1 MLQYVN
7 GFSCAMDS
15 EKDELIIK
23 LLQRSPDFTDD
34 NDGVIMDEVA
44 TIVMGKVTAQRLL
57 EGLKRNAR
65 RWGRLIVT
73 IIKKH
78 DSKAD
83 HIVVWPHYILHP

>member
-34 NDGVIMDEVA
+34 NDGVIMDEV
-44 TIVMGKVTAQRLL
+44 TTTVMGKVTAQRLL
-57 EGLKRNAR
+57 EGLREM
-65 RWGRLIVT
+65 LE
-73 IIKKH
+73 
-78 DSKAD
+78 DE
-83 HIVVWPHYILHP
+83 VV

>member
-34 NDGVIMDEVA
+34 NDCVIMDEVA

-57 EGLKRNAR
+57 EGLKEM
-65 RWGRLIVT
+65 LE
-73 IIKKH
+73 
-78 DSKAD
+78 DE
-83 HIVVWPHYILHP
+83 VV

>member
-15 EKDELIIK
+15 KKDELIIK

-57 EGLKRNAR
+57 EGLKEM
-65 RWGRLIVT
+65 LE
-73 IIKKH
+73 
-78 DSKAD
+78 DE
-83 HIVVWPHYILHP
+83 VV

>member
-1 MLQYVN
+1 MLQYEN

-57 EGLKRNAR
+57 EGLKEM
-65 RWGRLIVT
+65 LE
-73 IIKKH
+73 
-78 DSKAD
+78 DE
-83 HIVVWPHYILHP
+83 VV

>member
-7 GFSCAMDS
+7 GFSCAMDA
-15 EKDELIIK
+15 EKDEMIIK

-57 EGLKRNAR
+57 EGLREM
-65 RWGRLIVT
+65 LEDEDV
-73 IIKKH
+73 
-78 DSKAD
+78 
-83 HIVVWPHYILHP
+83 

>member
-15 EKDELIIK
+15 EKDEMIIK

-34 NDGVIMDEVA
+34 NDDVIMDEVA

-57 EGLKRNAR
+57 EGLREM
-65 RWGRLIVT
+65 LEDEDV
-73 IIKKH
+73 
-78 DSKAD
+78 
-83 HIVVWPHYILHP
+83 

>member
-7 GFSCAMDS
+7 GFSSAMDS

-23 LLQRSPDFTDD
+23 LLQRSPDFTED

-57 EGLKRNAR
+57 EGLKEM
-65 RWGRLIVT
+65 LE
-73 IIKKH
+73 
-78 DSKAD
+78 DE
-83 HIVVWPHYILHP
+83 VV

>member
-44 TIVMGKVTAQRLL
+44 TIVMGKVTAQHLL
-57 EGLKRNAR
+57 EGLKEMLEDEGIN
-65 RWGRLIVT
+65 
-73 IIKKH
+73 
-78 DSKAD
+78 S
-83 HIVVWPHYILHP
+83 

>member
-44 TIVMGKVTAQRLL
+44 TIVMGKVTAQHLL
-57 EGLKRNAR
+57 EGLKEMLEDDGIN
-65 RWGRLIVT
+65 
-73 IIKKH
+73 
-78 DSKAD
+78 S
-83 HIVVWPHYILHP
+83 

>member
-44 TIVMGKVTAQRLL
+44 TIVMGKATAQRLL
-57 EGLKRNAR
+57 EGLKEM
-65 RWGRLIVT
+65 LE
-73 IIKKH
+73 
-78 DSKAD
+78 DE
-83 HIVVWPHYILHP
+83 VV

>member
-1 MLQYVN
+1 MLQYVI

-57 EGLKRNAR
+57 EGLKEM
-65 RWGRLIVT
+65 LE
-73 IIKKH
+73 
-78 DSKAD
+78 DE
-83 HIVVWPHYILHP
+83 VV

>member
-7 GFSCAMDS
+7 GFSCARDS

-44 TIVMGKVTAQRLL
+44 TIVMGKVTAQHLL
-57 EGLKRNAR
+57 EGLKEM
-65 RWGRLIVT
+65 LE
-73 IIKKH
+73 
-78 DSKAD
+78 DE
-83 HIVVWPHYILHP
+83 VV

>member
-15 EKDELIIK
+15 EKDEMIIK
-23 LLQRSPDFTDD
+23 LLQRSPDCTDD

-57 EGLKRNAR
+57 EGLREM
-65 RWGRLIVT
+65 LEDEDV
-73 IIKKH
+73 
-78 DSKAD
+78 
-83 HIVVWPHYILHP
+83 

>member
-15 EKDELIIK
+15 EEDEMIIK

-57 EGLKRNAR
+57 EGLREM
-65 RWGRLIVT
+65 LEDEDV
-73 IIKKH
+73 
-78 DSKAD
+78 
-83 HIVVWPHYILHP
+83 

>member
-15 EKDELIIK
+15 EKDELINK

-57 EGLKRNAR
+57 EGLKEM
-65 RWGRLIVT
+65 LE
-73 IIKKH
+73 
-78 DSKAD
+78 DE
-83 HIVVWPHYILHP
+83 VV

>member
-44 TIVMGKVTAQRLL
+44 TIVMRKVTAQRLL
-57 EGLKRNAR
+57 EGLKEM
-65 RWGRLIVT
+65 LE
-73 IIKKH
+73 
-78 DSKAD
+78 DE
-83 HIVVWPHYILHP
+83 VV

>member
-57 EGLKRNAR
+57 EGLKEM
-65 RWGRLIVT
+65 LE
-73 IIKKH
+73 
-78 DSKAD
+78 DE
-83 HIVVWPHYILHP
+83 VVY

>member
-23 LLQRSPDFTDD
+23 LLQRSPDFMDD

-57 EGLKRNAR
+57 EGLKEM
-65 RWGRLIVT
+65 LE
-73 IIKKH
+73 
-78 DSKAD
+78 DE
-83 HIVVWPHYILHP
+83 VV

>member
-57 EGLKRNAR
+57 DLRKKFEQIDYLLTLHSMIR
-65 RWGRLIVT
+65 RQE
-73 IIKKH
+73 
-78 DSKAD
+78 
-83 HIVVWPHYILHP
+83 YITLVSGT

>member
-44 TIVMGKVTAQRLL
+44 TIVMGKVTSQRLL
-57 EGLKRNAR
+57 EGLKEM
-65 RWGRLIVT
+65 LE
-73 IIKKH
+73 
-78 DSKAD
+78 DE
-83 HIVVWPHYILHP
+83 VV

>member
-23 LLQRSPDFTDD
+23 LLQRIPDFTDD

-57 EGLKRNAR
+57 EGLKEM
-65 RWGRLIVT
+65 LE
-73 IIKKH
+73 
-78 DSKAD
+78 DE
-83 HIVVWPHYILHP
+83 VV

>member
-23 LLQRSPDFTDD
+23 LLQRSPDFTVD

-57 EGLKRNAR
+57 EGLKEM
-65 RWGRLIVT
+65 LE
-73 IIKKH
+73 
-78 DSKAD
+78 DE
-83 HIVVWPHYILHP
+83 VV

>member
-15 EKDELIIK
+15 EKDEMIIK
-23 LLQRSPDFTDD
+23 LLQRSHDFTDA

-57 EGLKRNAR
+57 EGLREM
-65 RWGRLIVT
+65 LEDEDV
-73 IIKKH
+73 
-78 DSKAD
+78 
-83 HIVVWPHYILHP
+83 

>member
-23 LLQRSPDFTDD
+23 LLQRNPEFTDD

-44 TIVMGKVTAQRLL
+44 TIVMGNVTAQRLL
-57 EGLKRNAR
+57 EGLKEM
-65 RWGRLIVT
+65 L
-73 IIKKH
+73 
-78 DSKAD
+78 DD
-83 HIVVWPHYILHP
+83 EVV

>member
-44 TIVMGKVTAQRLL
+44 TIVMGKVIAQRLL
-57 EGLKRNAR
+57 EGLREM
-65 RWGRLIVT
+65 LEDEDV
-73 IIKKH
+73 
-78 DSKAD
+78 
-83 HIVVWPHYILHP
+83 

>member
-15 EKDELIIK
+15 EKDEMIIK

-34 NDGVIMDEVA
+34 NDGVIMGEVA

-57 EGLKRNAR
+57 EGLREM
-65 RWGRLIVT
+65 LEDEDV
-73 IIKKH
+73 
-78 DSKAD
+78 
-83 HIVVWPHYILHP
+83 

>member
-57 EGLKRNAR
+57 EGLKEMLEDEV
-65 RWGRLIVT
+65 G
-73 IIKKH
+73 
-78 DSKAD
+78 
-83 HIVVWPHYILHP
+83 

>member
-34 NDGVIMDEVA
+34 NDGVIMDEAA

-57 EGLKRNAR
+57 EGLKEM
-65 RWGRLIVT
+65 LE
-73 IIKKH
+73 
-78 DSKAD
+78 DE
-83 HIVVWPHYILHP
+83 VV

>member
-7 GFSCAMDS
+7 RFSCAMDS

-44 TIVMGKVTAQRLL
+44 TIVMGKVTAQHLL
-57 EGLKRNAR
+57 EGLKEM
-65 RWGRLIVT
+65 LE
-73 IIKKH
+73 
-78 DSKAD
+78 DE
-83 HIVVWPHYILHP
+83 VV

>member
-15 EKDELIIK
+15 EKDEMIIK

-34 NDGVIMDEVA
+34 NDVVIMDEVA

-57 EGLKRNAR
+57 EGLREM
-65 RWGRLIVT
+65 LEDEDV
-73 IIKKH
+73 
-78 DSKAD
+78 
-83 HIVVWPHYILHP
+83 

>member
-57 EGLKRNAR
+57 EGLEEM
-65 RWGRLIVT
+65 LE
-73 IIKKH
+73 
-78 DSKAD
+78 DE
-83 HIVVWPHYILHP
+83 VV

>member
-15 EKDELIIK
+15 EKDEMIIK

-34 NDGVIMDEVA
+34 NDGVIMDEVT

-57 EGLKRNAR
+57 EGLREMLEDEDELQAVYKVFEQM
-65 RWGRLIVT
+65 LEDV
-73 IIKKH
+73 
-78 DSKAD
+78 DFEM
-83 HIVVWPHYILHP
+83 